1 MRAELQELRGLRP
14 AAEQYE
20 KVQSFMDEH
29 GLQAEQVAQG
39 YTLMAMAHRAQR
51 GDKQAAQLFLK
62 EIEPLRSVFL
72 ELTGDAVSEDLRPRV
87 ESAELDEP
95 TAKSLTQARAET
107 RALEAD
113 RRARE
118 EAAQE
123 QARAEHAGRMRS
135 AVTEWDSQVRGR
147 DPDYSRKE
155 PLVIERMKAIVAAEG
170 APASPQD
177 AVKLVERAYKDTN
190 ERLSVFV
197 PKPQPTTPS
206 PPAAG
211 ASRPSALPP
220 PSSLREVAERAL
232 AAGRS

>member
-20 KVQSFMDEH
+20 KVQTFMDEH
-29 GLQAEQVAQG
+29 GLQAEDVARG
-39 YTLMAMAHRAQR
+39 YTLMAMAQRAQR

-72 ELTGDAVSEDLRPRV
+72 ELTGEAVSDDLRPRV

-95 TAKSLTQARAET
+95 TAKSLTQARAEN

-123 QARAEHAGRMRS
+123 QARAELAGKLRT
-135 AVTEWDSQVRGR
+135 AVTEWDAQTRSR
-147 DPDYSRKE
+147 DPDYSSKE

-170 APASPQD
+170 APTSPQD
-177 AVKLVERAYKDTN
+177 AVKLAERAYQDTN
-190 ERLSVFV
+190 GRLASFV
-197 PKPQPTTPS
+197 PKPRPTAPN

-220 PSSLREVAERAL
+220 PTSLREVAERAL